1 MLLEGTDELGFCWVR
16 ERNSTS
22 HHIATLS
29 DMAPKARGRN
39 LLKKEKRDGFAPEK
53 DHHTHGDEQPQQHET
68 QQDGDSH
75 NQAMFY
81 GVLDRDE
88 LEYFKQAESTLGMDA
103 FESREEK
110 GQFVT
115 SVIEE
120 ARGKELKLVTS
131 QICSKLAERLILDC
145 DDSQLKGLFKAF
157 NGNFFG
163 MACHKYASHVLET
176 LLVRSA
182 ALVEKELLTPSFDEG
197 STATSGD
204 NGDGDEEYGSM
215 ENMFLFMLNELKPHA
230 KPLMSDQ
237 YGSHTLRLVILIL
250 ASKLLPS
257 STQSNSNLRS
267 KRSKI
272 ARKMI
277 DIKDNDE
284 FNKTYQ
290 TPESFKLELRA
301 LVSGL
306 YKSFA
311 GEVTSRADVSP
322 SAITK
327 FRELCVDKVASPVI
341 QLIIQVEGIFDRDR
355 SFWRLIFNTNDERDA
370 KEESFVEYLLSDA
383 VGSHFLQN
391 VIGYGRQKYVERL
404 YRLYMRERVVK
415 LAKRDTTGAFVVQAL
430 LLHLK
435 GKEIRQ
441 ILDDIVPELSVL
453 LNSNI
458 DFGTAIINASNGQ
471 DSYLRDEVISQLLKK
486 YYPAE
491 QEERNVL
498 ESCLQLSS
506 STLGNTRD
514 DWPTAEERRR
524 SIFLEQL
531 IAYDQQ
537 FLDVTVESML
547 ALPEER
553 LLQMCFH
560 GVFSH
565 VVESVLDPKRVEI
578 IQRRRLLNVLCKD
591 VVNMACNAYGSH
603 IMDKLWNFTA
613 KLMLYKERI
622 AGALVGESEK
632 VKNSTYGR
640 QVWKNWQLEKY
651 VRKRWDWKGLVK
663 DQERELFPAVE
674 RPAVTSGGSERHDRN
689 EAREYHNKKH
699 GRDSS
704 HHSDRSRKRGRPE

>member
-1 MLLEGTDELGFCWVR
+1 
-16 ERNSTS
+16 
-22 HHIATLS
+22 
-29 DMAPKARGRN
+29 MAPKARGRK
-39 LLKKEKRDGFAPEK
+39 LLKKEQRDQFAPAQEQR
-53 DHHTHGDEQPQQHET
+53 DEPEAAAVETTEQGNQQ
-68 QQDGDSH
+68 
-75 NQAMFY
+75 MFY
-81 GVLDRDE
+81 GVLDREE
-88 LEYFKQAESTLGMDA
+88 LEYFKQAESTLGMDT
-103 FESREEK
+103 FESAEEK
-110 GQFVT
+110 TQFVT

-120 ARGKELKLVTS
+120 ARGKELKLITS
-131 QICSKLAERLILDC
+131 QICSKLMERLILEC
-145 DDSQLKGLFKAF
+145 DDLQLKGLFKAF
-157 NGNFFG
+157 NGNFYG

-182 ALVEKELLTPSFDEG
+182 ALVEKELLTPSFE
-197 STATSGD
+197 A
-204 NGDGDEEYGSM
+204 GDEEGEVYGSM
-215 ENMFLFMLNELKPHA
+215 ENLFLFMLNELKPHA
-230 KPLMSDQ
+230 KSLMSDQ

-250 ASKLLPS
+250 ASKMLPS
-257 STQSNSNLRS
+257 STQNNSNLRS
-267 KRSKI
+267 KKSKI

-290 TPESFKLELRA
+290 TPESFKLELRE
-301 LVSGL
+301 LVSAL
-306 YKSFA
+306 YKSFT
-311 GEVTSRADVSP
+311 GEVASRSDINPAV
-322 SAITK
+322 ITK

-355 SFWRLIFNTNDERDA
+355 SFWRLIFNTNDEKDA
-370 KEESFVEYLLSDA
+370 KEESFVEYLLSDP

-391 VIGYGRQKYVERL
+391 VIGFGRRKYVERL
-404 YRLYMRERVVK
+404 YRLYMRDRVVK

-435 GKEIRQ
+435 SKDIKQ
-441 ILDDIVPELSVL
+441 ILDDVVPELSML

-471 DSYLRDEVISQLLKK
+471 ESYLRDDVISQLLLK
-486 YYPAE
+486 YYPE
-491 QEERNVL
+491 ENKERNIL
-498 ESCLQLSS
+498 ESCLLLSS

-531 IAYDQQ
+531 IAYDQK

-553 LLQMCFH
+553 LLQMCYH

-565 VVESVLDPKRVEI
+565 VVESVLDPQRVAI
-578 IQRRRLLNVLCKD
+578 IERRRLLNVLCKD
-591 VVNMACNAYGSH
+591 AVNLACNAYGSH
-603 IMDKLWNFTA
+603 IMDKLWPFTA

-622 AGALVGESEK
+622 AGALVAEDEK

-663 DQERELFPAVE
+663 DQERELFPPSE
-674 RPAVTSGGSERHDRN
+674 SGNDRGN
-689 EAREYHNKKH
+689 NRNNFNDRGNRNGRDESRDYHNKKH
-699 GRDSS
+699 GR
-704 HHSDRSRKRGRPE
+704 HSDNQADRSRKRQRTD